1 MHPVIKTL
9 GWIFATV
16 GGSYLI
22 VTFIKFIKS
31 KRNKNYDNES
41 KN

>member
-22 VTFIKFIKS
+22 VTIIRLIKS
-31 KRNKNYDNES
+31 KRNRIHDDKPKN
-41 KN
+41 